1 MTLPTL
7 LRIKRLRVERAEQRL
22 QRQELRVAE
31 AHRAQASA
39 KAEHLEYRQWCQ
51 AEESR
56 LFDLCKAESMNR
68 KKLEQWQQQVAR
80 LREKQAALEQTIA
93 ERTQNLTQERERLNL
108 SRRQLREAQ
117 QQVEK
122 FNELNRHALAEERML
137 LEFKEEQELEE
148 FRGVEAV
155 S

>member
-7 LRIKRLRVERAEQRL
+7 LRIKSLRVERAEQAL

-31 AHRAQASA
+31 AHRAHESASA
-39 KAEHLEYRQWCQ
+39 EHQAYRQWRQ

-56 LFDLCKAESMNR
+56 LFDLCKAEPMNR

-80 LREKQAALEQTIA
+80 LREKEAALEQTIA
-93 ERTQNLTQERERLNL
+93 EHAQSLTQERERLRLN
-108 SRRQLREAQ
+108 RRQLLEAQ

-148 FRGVEAV
+148 FRRVEAV